1 MLGHDQHYFLHFN
14 LPYIPAYCS
23 FPITQDSEIISIST
37 SNISSIIQFVCTIP
51 ATYISL
57 YICLI
62 KKFIAMNDFEFKK
75 YFKNL
80 VGLEPVS
87 MKTTS
92 KVLLTKGVS
101 DKRLVKRQS
110 K

>member
-1 MLGHDQHYFLHFN
+1 
-14 LPYIPAYCS
+14 
-23 FPITQDSEIISIST
+23 
-37 SNISSIIQFVCTIP
+37 
-51 ATYISL
+51 
-57 YICLI
+57 
-62 KKFIAMNDFEFKK
+62 MNDFEFKK

>member
-1 MLGHDQHYFLHFN
+1 
-14 LPYIPAYCS
+14 
-23 FPITQDSEIISIST
+23 
-37 SNISSIIQFVCTIP
+37 
-51 ATYISL
+51 
-57 YICLI
+57 
-62 KKFIAMNDFEFKK
+62 MNDFEFKK

-92 KVLLTKGVS
+92 TSKVLLTKGVS
-101 DKRLVKRQS
+101 DKRLIKRQS